1 MTRFK
6 KGDRVAALSVYL
18 RTQIPAHAAFQL
30 YTFVP
35 EYLVS
40 RIPDTLS
47 PAQACVLPLGLATA
61 AAGLYQ
67 PEYLGLAPPTSHWD
81 KYGGKEKAIL
91 IWGGSSTV
99 GSCCIQ
105 LCVASGLTVLTTAS
119 SKNRDYVK
127 DLGAH
132 YVFDHADDN
141 VVKQLSDAVA
151 GKVVVGAYDTI
162 SSKGTAL
169 KCAEFLHAVG
179 GGKLFATRPSEFAPE
194 VILFDNVRRIA
205 GKSSLFRKV
214 DRLLI
219 RIGHP
224 PGSLEG
230 GERPLWMKIWVD
242 FMSERLETGTF
253 RAKPEPIVLEGGLE
267 KLQDA
272 MDLYRKGV
280 SAAKIIVLL

>member
-18 RTQIPAHAAFQL
+18 QTQIPAHAAFQL
-30 YTFVP
+30 YTVVP

-40 RIPDTLS
+40 RIPETLS
-47 PAQACVLPLGLATA
+47 LAQACVLPLGLATA

-67 PEYLGLAPPTSHWD
+67 PEYLGLAPPIGHGGIN
-81 KYGGKEKAIL
+81 GGKEKAIL

-132 YVFDHADDN
+132 YVFDHADDS
-141 VVKQLSDAVA
+141 VVKRLNHAVA
-151 GKVVVGAYDTI
+151 GKVVAGAYDTI
-162 SSKGTAL
+162 SSKDTAL

-179 GGKLFATRPSEFAPE
+179 GGTLFATRLSELAPE
-194 VILFDNVRRIA
+194 EI
-205 GKSSLFRKV
+205 
-214 DRLLI
+214 LLI
-219 RIGHP
+219 MYVA
-224 PGSLEG
+224 SLVSRPSF
-230 GERPLWMKIWVD
+230 ER
-242 FMSERLETGTF
+242 
-253 RAKPEPIVLEGGLE
+253 
-267 KLQDA
+267 
-272 MDLYRKGV
+272 
-280 SAAKIIVLL
+280 